1 MQAVLLN
8 CPEVRFVVCVLVILT
23 FSKCDLIAYSADN
36 DDDDGD
42 DGGGDGGGG
51 GGGVGGAFDC
61 PQGVPCQSVSLA
73 GAKPARGLSAYFN
86 QFTFINQKHFYP
98 DDKAR
103 YFWK

>member
-42 DGGGDGGGG
+42 GGGDGGGG
-51 GGGVGGAFDC
+51 DGGASDC

-73 GAKPARGLSAYFN
+73 GAKPARGLSAISQPIYF
-86 QFTFINQKHFYP
+86 H
-98 DDKAR
+98 
-103 YFWK
+103 